1 MVFGMRDFCKKFF
14 LLQKWESGPKVG
26 FSRINLYYLY
36 VSLYYLQHK
45 SHIREKTVPEAFTS
59 VLLQVTEVCQNSLS
73 QLDCRIFKSTV
84 SQEKTDEMA

>member
-14 LLQKWESGPKVG
+14 LPQKWESGPKVG

-45 SHIREKTVPEAFTS
+45 FHIREKKVPEA